1 MTMPE
6 MFSNIYACLVVN
18 YFFTSLACLMLFGVC
33 VGCHLGEPKADAR
46 RSIHKCLTEEYT
58 RQGQRNC
65 KIVLC
70 SLMAHI
76 PDKIKT
82 IDGSKETLRLAVRIT
97 DLWFVGVADK
107 LEQAEMV
114 MVDSNDPIHHQLAIL

>member
-1 MTMPE
+1 
-6 MFSNIYACLVVN
+6 
-18 YFFTSLACLMLFGVC
+18 
-33 VGCHLGEPKADAR
+33 
-46 RSIHKCLTEEYT
+46 
-58 RQGQRNC
+58 
-65 KIVLC
+65 
-70 SLMAHI
+70 MAHI

-114 MVDSNDPIHHQLAIL
+114 MVDSNVCFHFVFFLFFICLPLYLKVESSLGHDVSKPIGPQCPILKAYTY